1 MVVNTN
7 NEQLKYKGTQKEMES
22 VEKQQK
28 QEQRLN
34 DVGFFRFF
42 KVVLMF
48 KISLKLTMNICSNS
62 EWRKWK
68 DKINI
73 ANHCKN
79 RV

>member
-34 DVGFFRFF
+34 DVGFFIFF
-42 KVVLMF
+42 
-48 KISLKLTMNICSNS
+48 
-62 EWRKWK
+62 
-68 DKINI
+68 
-73 ANHCKN
+73 
-79 RV
+79 